1 MVSGN
6 HIVDDQGG
14 GATMSYGILEQISGT
29 SPGGDTVGMLTD
41 NIISGAITS
50 DVAVLSKMAVMR
62 RNGMNFSIGKS
73 SSTAPFNV
81 AGDVR
86 AEGTAGSGVNL
97 FVEMCLAPAVSAGGF
112 LLGYGWNI
120 RFDGTNWVTGFDGTS
135 NGAALILLDYGTG
148 KLNFYVIPKTGGTA
162 QTITPGSLGGYLIAQ
177 FDPATSKET
186 VSNAIQAFTGLF
198 NTIQNISTDLNI
210 DSSAQIIIAPV
221 SNLNLNPSGNLQIN
235 GINGLTL
242 GSSVGALVTSVTTAN
257 LQYKDWSGTNQSLT
271 VVTGVALRFSG
282 WTKGILTN

>member
-1 MVSGN
+1 
-6 HIVDDQGG
+6 
-14 GATMSYGILEQISGT
+14 
-29 SPGGDTVGMLTD
+29 
-41 NIISGAITS
+41 
-50 DVAVLSKMAVMR
+50 
-62 RNGMNFSIGKS
+62 
-73 SSTAPFNV
+73 
-81 AGDVR
+81 
-86 AEGTAGSGVNL
+86 
-97 FVEMCLAPAVSAGGF
+97 VEMCLAPAVSAGGF

>member
-1 MVSGN
+1 M
-6 HIVDDQGG
+6 
-14 GATMSYGILEQISGT
+14 
-29 SPGGDTVGMLTD
+29 
-41 NIISGAITS
+41 
-50 DVAVLSKMAVMR
+50 
-62 RNGMNFSIGKS
+62 
-73 SSTAPFNV
+73 
-81 AGDVR
+81 
-86 AEGTAGSGVNL
+86 
-97 FVEMCLAPAVSAGGF
+97 
-112 LLGYGWNI
+112 
-120 RFDGTNWVTGFDGTS
+120 
-135 NGAALILLDYGTG
+135 
-148 KLNFYVIPKTGGTA
+148 
-162 QTITPGSLGGYLIAQ
+162 
-177 FDPATSKET
+177 ET
-186 VSNAIQAFTGLF
+186 VSNAIQAFTGIF